1 MGVTSIGRHLRPAC
15 NLGYCRDL
23 FLLNHQK
30 NVIFDLNIVCFMDF
44 RFHRHVTSGD
54 VITPPFPCEGSG
66 NTLGDSRLRSRIYPT
81 PCFFESMATHW
92 GAVWGSRTHKLT
104 LSPRLRRVWVHTGQS
119 FAAFWL
125 VEMGQVNK
133 LMTCPM
139 LMRYV
144 TQKKIALLSFLRS
157 DWSLPSLAI
166 CTTKLFKYLFLLTAN
181 GDIN

>member
-1 MGVTSIGRHLRPAC
+1 
-15 NLGYCRDL
+15 
-23 FLLNHQK
+23 
-30 NVIFDLNIVCFMDF
+30 MDF

-81 PCFFESMATHW
+81 PCFFESMATHAR
-92 GAVWGSRTHKLT
+92 GLGRSLRFTHAQTYSVTATAKGLGSHRPIVCCFLIGRNGSSEQIDDVSNASK
-104 LSPRLRRVWVHTGQS
+104 
-119 FAAFWL
+119 
-125 VEMGQVNK
+125 E
-133 LMTCPM
+133 
-139 LMRYV
+139 V
-144 TQKKIALLSFLRS
+144 TQKTIALLSFLRS